1 MWSPC
6 FLLLLLPPVVLRRP
20 TWSRIEP
27 RWPDSNRME
36 SFCYL
41 RSVLRAKKP
50 DLASTWWKVLE
61 STLILLYF
69 AIIWGIIITKS
80 DGTCFV
86 GRYLRLAMWHGDILF
101 TKCWAGRHF
110 EHTWKILQGS
120 EMQLQPFRMKVRKSV
135 RWSINSISTHGVTI
149 SLLVTIVS
157 DPQGRFCMDA
167 IRRDFIPQGSGQ
179 CQNQRCMRLIA
190 PNTYGSTMVNIWIT
204 LGLPGTTFRQP
215 GFDFQVR

>member
-101 TKCWAGRHF
+101 NAGQAQFAVIFFIPGRYCRDQKCSCSHF
-110 EHTWKILQGS
+110 EWKFAKVYVGRSI
-120 EMQLQPFRMKVRKSV
+120 PFQHMV
-135 RWSINSISTHGVTI
+135 W
-149 SLLVTIVS
+149 
-157 DPQGRFCMDA
+157 RFLCLSPSSA
-167 IRRDFIPQGSGQ
+167 IRRGVSVWTPFGETSFLKARGNARTKGVCD
-179 CQNQRCMRLIA
+179 
-190 PNTYGSTMVNIWIT
+190 W
-204 LGLPGTTFRQP
+204 
-215 GFDFQVR
+215 